1 MHNNSFDHLRL
12 IAAYMVL
19 ITHQFGVLK
28 LDAEWPLGILG
39 AWGVNIFFAISGYLN
54 TISLLSSKSP
64 PVFLM
69 ARGLRIYPALIFCI
83 AFTVLLGACVTT
95 KSPGDYFGLE
105 TFQHFWRNAGV
116 FFGQRNT
123 LPGVFESNPVV
134 GMNASLWTLPIE
146 GRFYLYLAA
155 AIFVLRYL
163 PLPMAALWCVAC
175 LYALWTGVDSTID
188 KPTERLGILF
198 VTGACIAAVQRLR
211 SLSAAAILVT
221 AMAALFFA
229 RGQTF
234 IGAMLLVA
242 LGSVLAGQ
250 IQMPPA
256 FRLKLDISYGVY
268 LFAFPIQQ
276 LTVWWGLSFWPGIVT
291 ATVLTVAIALFSAIA
306 VEQPALQLAKRLKAR
321 MTRDRPETRLSAAQ

>member
-1 MHNNSFDHLRL
+1 MHSNSFDHLRL

-69 ARGLRIYPALIFCI
+69 SRAFRIYPALILCI

-95 KSPGDYFGLE
+95 KSLGDYFGLE
-105 TFQHFWRNAGV
+105 TFQHFWRNSGV

-123 LPGVFESNPVV
+123 LPGVFETNPVV

-146 GRFYLYLAA
+146 GRFYIYLAV
-155 AIFVLRYL
+155 AIFLLRYL
-163 PLPMAALWCVAC
+163 PLPMAALWCAAC
-175 LYALWTGVDSTID
+175 VYALWTGVDSTID
-188 KPTERLGILF
+188 KPAERLGILF

-211 SLSAAAILVT
+211 NLPTAAILVA

-229 RGQTF
+229 RGQIFT
-234 IGAMLLVA
+234 ASMLLVA

-250 IQMPPA
+250 IEMPPA
-256 FRLKLDISYGVY
+256 LRLKLDISYGLY

-276 LTVWWGLSFWPGIVT
+276 FTVWWGLTFWPGIVT
-291 ATVLTVAIALFSAIA
+291 ATILTAALALLSAIV

-321 MTRDRPETRLSAAQ
+321 MTRRASETRLSPAQ